1 MQVPEANVPP
11 PPVPVTP
18 RKNSLWS
25 KIGGGSLTFALIF
38 HVLLLVVGAFWIFQ
52 IIREPEKKVDFMP
65 PGSGGGPR
73 GADVQVQQKRQAQI
87 TPVNN
92 VKRVFAQNS
101 TSNFVIP
108 EQGEDFGQMSTL
120 TSLSGGGGMG
130 GGGLGGSG
138 TGKGFGPGKGV
149 GTGLGA
155 GMPNGIKL
163 FGMDLKVK
171 SIGVVLD
178 VSRSMT
184 PRLKRVVDEVNR
196 VADGSPVIM
205 QFGCGLS
212 ATLKEDRQILIE
224 PVTAPRNGFKQ
235 FWYWYQSDTYR
246 NAKPSERDSVDVS
259 GPIPSP
265 EVFAV
270 FDKRAKTFYHDRAN
284 TTTTSDALL
293 SKELRGVEAIY
304 WFADFE
310 DEIQPEAAE
319 EVLKMLKRHKQKLYI
334 HASKQGKYVS
344 QARDLIAVPSGG
356 GEVKPEGP

>member
-1 MQVPEANVPP
+1 M
-11 PPVPVTP
+11 
-18 RKNSLWS
+18 
-25 KIGGGSLTFALIF
+25 FAVIF
-38 HVLLLVVGAFWIFQ
+38 HLLLLVVGAFWIFQ

-108 EQGEDFGQMSTL
+108 EQGEDFGEMSTV

-138 TGKGFGPGKGV
+138 SGKGFGPGKGV
-149 GTGLGA
+149 GSGLGA

-184 PRLKRVVDEVNR
+184 PRLKGVVDEVNR
-196 VADGSPVIM
+196 VAAGSPVIM
-205 QFGCGLS
+205 QFGCGIG
-212 ATLKEDRQILIE
+212 AQRNEKREILIE
-224 PVTAPRNGFKQ
+224 PVTAPRDGFKQ
-235 FWYWYQSDTYR
+235 FWYWYQAEENRQKRAADRGDLVDT
-246 NAKPSERDSVDVS
+246 S
-259 GPIPSP
+259 GPIPLP

-270 FDKRAKTFYHDRAN
+270 FDKRSKTFYHDRAN
-284 TTTTSDALL
+284 TTTTADALL
-293 SKELRGVEAIY
+293 SRELRDVEAIY

-310 DEIQPEAAE
+310 DLIEPEAAE

-334 HASKQGKYVS
+334 HASKPGKNLS
-344 QARDLIAVPSGG
+344 AARDLLAVPSGG
-356 GEVKPEGP
+356 GEIKPEKP